1 MLAVL
6 PAAVHPSPASLDCL
20 THEYGL
26 RDELNTAW
34 AVRLRALGQ
43 ERRPMLMLED
53 PGGEPLDRL
62 LGAPIETRRFLNLA
76 ISIASALAKLHQQG
90 LIHKDI
96 KRSHILVNC
105 TDEQIRLTGF
115 GIASS
120 LPSERQAPGPPEIDR
135 RKPKQNQASSE
146 LPRQPWRR
154 PASSLNV

>member
-20 THEYGL
+20 AHEYGL

-43 ERRPMLMLED
+43 ERGRPMLMLED
-53 PGGEPLDRL
+53 PGCEPLDRL
-62 LGAPIETRRFLNLA
+62 LGSPIETRRFLNLA
-76 ISIASALAKLHQQG
+76 IGIASGLAKLHQQG

-120 LPSERQAPGPPEIDR
+120 LPSERQAPGPPESIAGNQSKTRLLPNCRASRGVARHR
-135 RKPKQNQASSE
+135 R
-146 LPRQPWRR
+146 
-154 PASSLNV
+154 